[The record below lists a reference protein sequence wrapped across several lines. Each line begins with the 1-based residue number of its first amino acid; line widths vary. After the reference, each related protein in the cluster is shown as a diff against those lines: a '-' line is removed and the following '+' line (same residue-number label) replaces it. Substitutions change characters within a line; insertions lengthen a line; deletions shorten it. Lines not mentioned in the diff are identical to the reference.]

1 MSSRSWWLTL
11 AAMTL
16 LMPAPGLLAQTAA
29 RPDLSG
35 IWTRT
40 GPGANQNFGKGT
52 PPLQPSAKAIY
63 DQNRAGT
70 PPGTDEGHDEVD
82 PTTYCLP
89 LGMPRILSLNQP
101 FDIVQ
106 TAQVVYMLFEAGQTQ
121 RRIYLDVRKLP
132 ENYPLTYMGFST
144 GRYDG
149 DALVVETA
157 AISELPWLDQSG
169 TPHSDALRVTERI
182 RRSGPNMLEIAFR
195 FEDPKVFTRP
205 LEDTKTYQL
214 QPDWSIMENI
224 GYCDD
229 RFRYSYG
236 KKIFKGTV
244 DWQSPEQATGRR

>member
-1 MSSRSWWLTL
+1 MQSIRFSGLML

-16 LMPAPGLLAQTAA
+16 LGSGSALVAQT

-40 GPGANQNFGKGT
+40 GAAANQPFVKET
-52 PPLQPSAKAIY
+52 PPLQSWARAIY
-63 DQNRAGT
+63 DENREGT
-70 PPGTDEGHDEVD
+70 PEGHDEMD

-101 FDIVQ
+101 FEIVQ
-106 TAQVVYMLFEAGQTQ
+106 TSSQVYMLFESQEMQ
-121 RRIYLDVRKLP
+121 RRIYLDGRKLP

-157 AISELPWLDQSG
+157 GLSELPWLDQSG
-169 TPHSDALRVTERI
+169 TPHSDQLKVTERI
-182 RRSGPNMLEIAFR
+182 RRSSPSMLEIAFR
-195 FEDPKVFTRP
+195 FEDPKAFTRP
-205 LEDTKTYQL
+205 VADTKTYQL
-214 QPDWSIMENI
+214 RPDWEIMENI

-229 RFRYSYG
+229 RFRYNFTQ
-236 KKIFKGTV
+236 KLFKGTV
-244 DWQSPEQATGRR
+244 DWQSPEQASGKR